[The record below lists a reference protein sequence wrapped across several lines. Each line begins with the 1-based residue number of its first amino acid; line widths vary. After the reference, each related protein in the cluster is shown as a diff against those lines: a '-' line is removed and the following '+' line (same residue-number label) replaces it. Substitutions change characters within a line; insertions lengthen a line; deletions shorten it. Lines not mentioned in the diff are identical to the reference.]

1 MMAGSSIPNFP
12 RDATPEARMALLDDA
27 TRRLMEK
34 HDQGGG
40 ATLRDV
46 VEMTSRLLILNG
58 WQGQRIAELEKALA
72 TIEDHLTRGGPHVD

>member
-12 RDATPEARMALLDDA
+12 RDAAPEARMALLEDA

-58 WQGQRIAELEKALA
+58 WQGQRIADLERAVRDL
-72 TIEDHLTRGGPHVD
+72 EDHLTSSGGRQQ